1 MSTTAKSPAQSVD
14 RKLAQ
19 TLAVQSQIHL
29 PGTVG
34 RVLKQIRDIEAV
46 APIFSAAGL
55 VRKVDRPNPLDVRVA
70 GIATDYKTRR
80 ILGGAIYIAAATRID
95 LNIAQNVVATAG
107 QDNLTEIDDINY
119 ENQDKRLQ
127 LIAIRQAY
135 HMAEAALRSPER
147 YDLILL
153 DCPLVL
159 NRSMVPLREDES
171 YASLRRAYQEAV
183 QTIADFWLTR
193 RESLFPWNPAG
204 PVVAGLASERYG
216 AIVHIAQQDL
226 RTAEGRSQV
235 LASEQ
240 VNAERMSEL
249 ARSPEAIVGIGERR
263 FVYGILGEYTRTAAF
278 RLNAHTPEM
287 EPREITKI
295 GVIGLHYKAAQNTT
309 PTLLQLV
316 GDEPEWT
323 REHLDR
329 VVGQLMALT
338 VLGGSKAAPLP
349 IQLAMREQKAL
360 GQFIDYYGRSVE
372 YEIKRKDSNVE
383 AMWMSGL
390 DEL

>member
-1 MSTTAKSPAQSVD
+1 M
-14 RKLAQ
+14 
-19 TLAVQSQIHL
+19 
-29 PGTVG
+29 
-34 RVLKQIRDIEAV
+34 
-46 APIFSAAGL
+46 
-55 VRKVDRPNPLDVRVA
+55 RKVDRPNPLDVRVA
-70 GIATDYKTRR
+70 GIATDYEKGR

-95 LNIAQNVVATAG
+95 LNIAHNVVATAG

-127 LIAIRQAY
+127 LIGIRQAY
-135 HMAEAALRSPER
+135 RMAEAALRSPER

-171 YASLRRAYQEAV
+171 YANLRRAYQEAV
-183 QTIADFWLTR
+183 QTIADFWRTH
-193 RESLFPWNPAG
+193 REALFPWNPAG
-204 PVVAGLASERYG
+204 PVVAGLAAERYG

-226 RTAEGRSQV
+226 RTAEGRQQV

-240 VNAERMSEL
+240 VDVEQLREL
-249 ARSPEAIVGIGERR
+249 ARSHEAIVGIGERR
-263 FVYGILGEYTRTAAF
+263 FVYGILSEYMRTAAF
-278 RLNAHTPEM
+278 RLITHTPEM
-287 EPREITKI
+287 EPREITKL

-338 VLGGSKAAPLP
+338 VLGGPHATPLP
-349 IQLAMREQKAL
+349 IQLAMREQRAL
-360 GQFIDYYGRSVE
+360 GQFIEYYGRSVVR
-372 YEIKRKDSNVE
+372 EIKRTDSNVE
-383 AMWMSGL
+383 AMWMSGIDGLSCSTML
-390 DEL
+390 DWASQ

>member
-1 MSTTAKSPAQSVD
+1 MSITAKNPAQGVD

-46 APIFSAAGL
+46 APIFSASGL

-70 GIATDYKTRR
+70 GIATDHKKRNV
-80 ILGGAIYIAAATRID
+80 LGGAIYIAAATRID
-95 LNIAQNVVATAG
+95 LNIARNVVATAG

-127 LIAIRQAY
+127 LIGIRQAY
-135 HMAEAALRSPER
+135 RMAEAALNSPER

-171 YASLRRAYQEAV
+171 YASLRAAYQEAV
-183 QTIADFWLTR
+183 QTIANFWQTHR
-193 RESLFPWNPAG
+193 DALFPWNPSG
-204 PVVAGLASERYG
+204 PVVVGLAAERYG

-226 RTAEGRSQV
+226 RTEEGRRQV

-240 VNAERMSEL
+240 INVERLREL
-249 ARSPEAIVGIGERR
+249 SRSPEAIIGIGERR
-263 FVYGILGEYTRTAAF
+263 FVYGILNEYTRTAAF
-278 RLNAHTPEM
+278 RLNANSPEM

-295 GVIGLHYKAAQNTT
+295 GVLGLHYKAAQNTT

-338 VLGGSKAAPLP
+338 VLGGQKAVPLP
-349 IQLAMREQKAL
+349 IQLAMREQRAL
-360 GQFIDYYGRSVE
+360 GQFIEYYARSIGH
-372 YEIKRKDSNVE
+372 EIKRTDSNVE
-383 AMWMSGL
+383 AMWMSGM

>member
-1 MSTTAKSPAQSVD
+1 MTTTAKGVD

-70 GIATDYKTRR
+70 GIATDHKTRR

-95 LNIAQNVVATAG
+95 LNIAQNVIATAG

-127 LIAIRQAY
+127 LITIRQAY
-135 HMAEAALRSPER
+135 RMAEAALRSPER

-171 YASLRRAYQEAV
+171 YAGLRRAYQEAV
-183 QTIADFWLTR
+183 QTIADFWRTH

-204 PVVAGLASERYG
+204 PVVAGLAAERYG

-226 RTAEGRSQV
+226 RTDEGRRQV
-235 LASEQ
+235 LASE
-240 VNAERMSEL
+240 
-249 ARSPEAIVGIGERR
+249 
-263 FVYGILGEYTRTAAF
+263 
-278 RLNAHTPEM
+278 
-287 EPREITKI
+287 
-295 GVIGLHYKAAQNTT
+295 
-309 PTLLQLV
+309 
-316 GDEPEWT
+316 
-323 REHLDR
+323 
-329 VVGQLMALT
+329 
-338 VLGGSKAAPLP
+338 
-349 IQLAMREQKAL
+349 
-360 GQFIDYYGRSVE
+360 
-372 YEIKRKDSNVE
+372 
-383 AMWMSGL
+383 
-390 DEL
+390 